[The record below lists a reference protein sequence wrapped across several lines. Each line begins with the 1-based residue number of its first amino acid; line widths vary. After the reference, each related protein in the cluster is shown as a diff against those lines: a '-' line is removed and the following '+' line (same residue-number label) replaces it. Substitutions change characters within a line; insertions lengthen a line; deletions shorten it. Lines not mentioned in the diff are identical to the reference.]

1 MSDSFWEVCD
11 SLQKKSESF
20 VVVTILNSRGST
32 PQDIGAKAVIT
43 ANGLR
48 WGTVGGG
55 KVEARAIT
63 HSQNLLLDSNKK
75 NPESI
80 TWNLQTDIGMS
91 CGGEVTYLFEI
102 FRENLW
108 PIAIFGAGHVS
119 QALIRTL
126 LNLNC
131 QITCIDSRI
140 EWLDK
145 LPASS
150 KIKKIMTNDM
160 ATAVNNFNSDFYF
173 LTITQG
179 HAVDLPILKNIFSQ
193 FSNAPYI
200 GGIGST
206 IKAMKLK
213 KELIE
218 FGISPEV
225 LEKFHCPVGLKLG
238 TNHPYEIA
246 ISITAEML
254 QTRDLQNMKK
264 K

>member
-1 MSDSFWEVCD
+1 MINTFWEICD
-11 SLQKKSESF
+11 DLQKKSESF

-32 PQDIGAKAVIT
+32 PQDIGTKAVVT
-43 ANGLR
+43 ANGLH

-55 KVEARAIT
+55 KVEARAIR
-63 HSQNLLLDSNKK
+63 HSQNLLLDFNKK

-102 FRENLW
+102 FRENIW

-131 QITCIDSRI
+131 QITCIDSRT

-145 LPASS
+145 LPISN
-150 KIKKIMTNDM
+150 KIKKIMTDDM
-160 ATAVNNFNSDFYF
+160 ASAVNNFNSDFYF

-193 FSNAPYI
+193 FPNAPYI

-206 IKAMKLK
+206 IKALKLK
-213 KELIE
+213 TELIE
-218 FGISPEV
+218 FGILPEV

-246 ISITAEML
+246 ISITAELL
-254 QTRDLQNMKK
+254 QIRDQWNAKIK
-264 K
+264 